1 MTSGSSGGTGSSSG
15 SSGGGSSGSSGGS
28 GSGSGGSSGSS
39 GSSGTGSSS
48 GGSSSGGG
56 SGSSSGGNSSG
67 GPSPYDCN
75 WGNPVFTNLPVSS
88 SPPGGLASTN
98 VPQFIALGFD
108 DNRYTD
114 GVQWALDTIKPKVN
128 PAGSGNHCT
137 FDGLPARISF
147 LMQSLVSDM
156 NPALAA
162 LHRQAYMDGNEVG
175 NHTDTHATTLQQ
187 NPDVNVWTG
196 EMTTCN
202 GYLSGLGIPQS
213 AVEGF
218 RTPFLSYSTQTFD
231 AMVMEKFVYDCSIE
245 HFLGPGGEDWPYT
258 LDSGPSK
265 NSYAQASGPTAPGN
279 RPGLWELPVHEFLPS
294 TGWVGVTGLD
304 YNIWCVKQ
312 MNPTD
317 ALALLKASL
326 DIRFK
331 GDSRAPANRAP
342 FFIGGHTH
350 LYSNDYVTQNPADAA
365 TCANTVAERQQVIQQ
380 FIDYALSYD
389 PSVRIVPYGQVLR
402 WMQNPTG
409 LDGTK
414 GH

>member
-1 MTSGSSGGTGSSSG
+1 M
-15 SSGGGSSGSSGGS
+15 
-28 GSGSGGSSGSS
+28 
-39 GSSGTGSSS
+39 
-48 GGSSSGGG
+48 
-56 SGSSSGGNSSG
+56 
-67 GPSPYDCN
+67 
-75 WGNPVFTNLPVSS
+75 
-88 SPPGGLASTN
+88 
-98 VPQFIALGFD
+98 
-108 DNRYTD
+108 
-114 GVQWALDTIKPKVN
+114 
-128 PAGSGNHCT
+128 
-137 FDGLPARISF
+137 
-147 LMQSLVSDM
+147 MQSLVSVMD
-156 NPALAA
+156 PALSA
-162 LHRQAYMDGNEVG
+162 LHYRAYTDGNEIG

-202 GYLSGLGIPQS
+202 GYLTGLGIPQT
-213 AVEGF
+213 AIQGF

-231 AMVMEKFVYDCSIE
+231 AEVKEKFVFDCSIE
-245 HFLGPGGEDWPYT
+245 HFLGTGGEDWPYT

-265 NSYAQASGPTAPGN
+265 NSYAPASGPTAPGN

-312 MNPTD
+312 MNPAD

-350 LYSNDYVTQNPADAA
+350 LYSNAYVASDPSGSAM
-365 TCANTVAERQQVIQQ
+365 CANTVAERQQVIEQ

-389 PSVRIVPYGQVLR
+389 PSVRVVPYGQVLR